1 MYPIKLTLTM
11 IVVATL
17 VNGCMSQPVRQNDKV
32 IKAFEEIPVDT
43 TTIIAKSDIDYDR
56 NGSKEK
62 LTVRMMSGGL
72 KEEKEP
78 GPYAGANWEG
88 KFQLELAA
96 EDGTLLHT
104 LDLNTTFGGETLI
117 FAKNRAFDIA
127 FADYN
132 NDGYPDFSI
141 GQYFSSNGFTYN
153 LYSLKPEGIA
163 VLHRDLLTADSNYS
177 ILYEKAGN
185 TSFKNRYYDMDKGKM
200 SETLFTWQSDRFV
213 RTECEGCGMITPAS
227 SEQWSFSSKE
237 LEVLYDLFAEKKDDE
252 LLRGLSPLDV
262 FKFYAKAS
270 ESGDHDTQFA
280 LFIKDPGHEVPSYK
294 TYINEIS
301 RDQEALDRSKQM
313 WAELKQSYG
322 FTEELDGDRALILI
336 SKGNGNKEE
345 EKGFQ
350 LVKNMD
356 GIWKAA
362 WMPMQ

>member
-1 MYPIKLTLTM
+1 MRKTPIMTSVLALLLLST
-11 IVVATL
+11 A
-17 VNGCMSQPVRQNDKV
+17 CQNNPEAGPAAD
-32 IKAFEEIPVDT
+32 IPVDT
-43 TTIIAKSDIDYDR
+43 TTILAQSDIDYDR

-78 GPYAGANWEG
+78 GPYAGVYWEG

-96 EDGTLLHT
+96 EDGTPLHT
-104 LDLNTTFGGETLI
+104 LDLNSTFGEELLF

-127 FADYN
+127 FTDYN

-153 LYSLKPEGIA
+153 LYSLKPEGI
-163 VLHRDLLTADSNYS
+163 VVIHRDLFTADANYS

-185 TSFKNRYYDMDKGKM
+185 TSFKNRYYDMDKGQM
-200 SETLFTWQSDRFV
+200 AETLFTWQNDRFV
-213 RTECEGCGMITPAS
+213 RTECEGCGMLQQVST
-227 SEQWSFSSKE
+227 EQWSFPSNE
-237 LEVLYDLFAEKKDDE
+237 MEERYDRFAEKKDDE

-270 ESGDHDTQFA
+270 EAGDHDTQYA

-294 TYINEIS
+294 TYINDIS
-301 RDQEALDRSKQM
+301 RDQEGLNRSKQM
-313 WAELKQSYG
+313 WAELKLSYG
-322 FTEELDGDRALILI
+322 LAEEIDGDRALIRI
-336 SKGNGNKEE
+336 SKGNGNQEE
-345 EKGFQ
+345 AIGFQ
-350 LVKNMD
+350 LVKNKD

-362 WMPMQ
+362 WTPMQ

>member
-1 MYPIKLTLTM
+1 MRRAPIVTSL
-11 IVVATL
+11 VVLLLLSSA
-17 VNGCMSQPVRQNDKV
+17 CQNNQEAAPAAD
-32 IKAFEEIPVDT
+32 IPVDT
-43 TTIIAKSDIDYDR
+43 TTVLAKSDIDYDR

-78 GPYAGANWEG
+78 GPYTGVYWEG

-104 LDLNTTFGGETLI
+104 LDLNSTFGEDSLI
-117 FAKNRAFDIA
+117 FAKNRAFNIA

-153 LYSLKPEGIA
+153 LFSLKPEGIA
-163 VLHRDLLTADSNYS
+163 VIHRALFTADTNYS

-185 TSFKNRYYDMDKGKM
+185 TSFKNRYYDMDKGQM
-200 SETLFTWQSDRFV
+200 AETLFTWQNDRFV
-213 RTECEGCGMITPAS
+213 RTECEGCGMLQPVST
-227 SEQWSFSSKE
+227 EQWSFSSKE
-237 LEVLYDLFAEKKDDE
+237 MEERYDRFAEKKDDE

-262 FKFYAKAS
+262 FKFYVKAS
-270 ESGDHDTQFA
+270 EAGDYDTQYA
-280 LFIKDPGHEVPSYK
+280 LYIKDPGHEVPSYK
-294 TYINEIS
+294 TYINDIS
-301 RDQEALDRSKQM
+301 RDQEALNRSKQM
-313 WAELKQSYG
+313 WAELKLSYG
-322 FTEELDGDRALILI
+322 LAEEIDGDRALIRI
-336 SKGNGNKEE
+336 SKGNGNQEE

-350 LVKNMD
+350 LVKNKD